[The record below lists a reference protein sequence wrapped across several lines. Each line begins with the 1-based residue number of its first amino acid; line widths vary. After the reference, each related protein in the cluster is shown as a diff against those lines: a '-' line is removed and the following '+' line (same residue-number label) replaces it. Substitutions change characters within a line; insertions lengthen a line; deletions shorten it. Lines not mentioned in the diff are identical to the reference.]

1 MAVMMQKRFMLY
13 KSRVESPELRA
24 ENPDFRHAG
33 LLTLVSVF
41 VVDSV
46 FVVVVFH
53 QVTPVMQFFLQLR
66 SLGAVLVQCASIN
79 EIL

>member
-1 MAVMMQKRFMLY
+1 MAVMMQKRFMLN

-24 ENPDFRHAG
+24 WYPDLCRSG

-41 VVDSV
+41 VVDLV
-46 FVVVVFH
+46 FVVVVLH
-53 QVTPVMQFFLQLR
+53 QVTPVVQFFLQLR